1 MKGYELGG
9 VIAIKKLAAILLA
22 VTVVAS
28 STAIFA
34 SVGPALNL
42 LASFEKEYENHLFQ
56 TETDLLNIAETPGP
70 ANTNALNGQARK

>member
-1 MKGYELGG
+1 MS
-9 VIAIKKLAAILLA
+9 AIKKIAAILLA

-42 LASFEKEYENHLFQ
+42 LASFEKEYKNHLFQ
-56 TETDLLNIAETPGP
+56 TETELLNVVEVPGKIITKSEHAEKMD
-70 ANTNALNGQARK
+70 GQARK

>member
-1 MKGYELGG
+1 MS
-9 VIAIKKLAAILLA
+9 AIKKIAAILLA

-42 LASFEKEYENHLFQ
+42 LASFEKEYKNNLFQ
-56 TETDLLNIAETPGP
+56 TETDLLNVVEIPGKTISKSEH
-70 ANTNALNGQARK
+70 AKKIDGQARK